1 MDVGAAQ
8 RALVEDN
15 LDLVHRIANQMRARI
30 CPQADLDDLVSMGW
44 SGLLEAAERYDPGRS
59 TPFRTFAYYRIRGA
73 IYDGVRR
80 MARIPRRSYR
90 LLRAARQ
97 ADAYLEELAHARD
110 PAAGTGGHAPDA
122 QRPSTAERLHDLYR
136 AMSGVATVFCVSLEA
151 TLEHGDQIACPRDT
165 PDRVLQRAR
174 LRRWLAEAV
183 RTLPGPERHMIQQCY
198 FEDKTLAQAG
208 AELRLSRSWASRLHA
223 RAVDRLRR
231 ALRDR
236 GVEHADD
243 G

>member
-1 MDVGAAQ
+1 MDADAAR

-15 LDLVHRIANQMRARI
+15 LDLVHRIANQMRERI
-30 CPQADLDDLVSMGW
+30 CPQADMDDLVSMG
-44 SGLLEAAERYDPGRS
+44 STGLLEAAERYDSGRS

-80 MARIPRRSYR
+80 MGRIPRRSYR

-97 ADAYLEELAHARD
+97 ADAYLEELARERGPLAD
-110 PAAGTGGHAPDA
+110 TGGHAPDA

-136 AMSGVATVFCVSLEA
+136 ALSGVTAVFCVSLDA
-151 TLEHGDQIACPRDT
+151 ALEDGDQIACPQDT
-165 PDRVLQRAR
+165 PDRMLRRAR

-183 RTLPGPERHMIQQCY
+183 HTLPARERDMIEKCY
-198 FEDKTLAQAG
+198 FEDKTLVQAG
-208 AELRLSRSWASRLHA
+208 EELGLSRSWASRLHA

-231 ALRDR
+231 TLRER